1 VSRSVNVSNRHGS
14 DEPFPASLTAF
25 LTAHV
30 QHRHERQH
38 SGHQTG
44 QIAIALLAQ
53 LAAIT
58 YPKRKLAIRSAHR
71 HSLEH
76 LSSDQLHADFAQ
88 LIEPA
93 IAYLATQSPAIASR
107 HISRLYE
114 LLLSA
119 SPAGK
124 ASSRTTQGAFY
135 TPAPLVD
142 HLVSQTIA
150 APPPRRPLRICDPAC
165 GTGNFLLAAGA
176 ALQPSAQAWQS
187 LYGVDIDP
195 AAVMVCRWRI
205 WLASGCIPNVWKA
218 VCRNICIGDSLGSPP
233 PSLNGSSLRA
243 WQTAAPAAPA
253 LGHSWMNRAELRRA
267 GTWRGFDIILGN
279 PPFLSQLASQ
289 TAHDTQRQAWLRYRY
304 PNLVGPYTDAAA
316 IFLAH
321 AVELLA
327 PGGQLGLVLPSSVL
341 STRDCAD
348 IRRYTAAQT
357 SIQSV
362 WINPARS
369 FPGVNVLTCALVAS
383 KADQSESPPATQR
396 IQTFAGPN
404 CTKGPLIVLKQ
415 QELTN
420 SSTWGMLTQGLS
432 GLPTIRISRQH
443 TLADIAHATADFRDQ
458 YYGLQGHIADIASA
472 PDQNFAPLITSGLID
487 LACSNWGQRPTRI
500 LKHLWQA
507 PQANLKTLRSSTALG
522 TWIDQRR
529 VPKVLLATQTRIL
542 EPWVDLTGT
551 SLPCVPLITLIPRD
565 GQDPQSLWFI
575 GSILA
580 SPVVSA
586 LARMECA
593 GAALSAAAIKISAK
607 QCLTLP
613 LPQPKLADR
622 FASAFAKVA
631 SPDASPSDLE
641 HFAHTSMEG
650 YPLSARKSQ
659 QILRWWLPLATQ
671 SRFKSQ
677 AENRS
682 HSGTLT

>member
-1 VSRSVNVSNRHGS
+1 VSRSVDLSNRHGS
-14 DEPFPASLTAF
+14 DELLPDCLNALLTAR
-25 LTAHV
+25 L
-30 QHRHERQH
+30 RQRQARQQTGHH
-38 SGHQTG
+38 SG
-44 QIAIALLAQ
+44 QIAITLLAR

-58 YPKRKLAIRSAHR
+58 YPKRKLEIQTAHR
-71 HSLEH
+71 QSLEH
-76 LSSDQLHADFAQ
+76 LWPDQLQLDFAQ
-88 LIEPA
+88 LIESA
-93 IAYLATQSPAIASR
+93 VSYLSTQPPTAASR

-135 TPAPLVD
+135 TPTPLVH
-142 HLVSQTIA
+142 HLVSQTIT
-150 APPPRRPLRICDPAC
+150 APPPPHRLRICDPAC
-165 GTGNFLLAAGA
+165 GTGNFLLAAAA

-205 WLASGCIPNVWKA
+205 WLASGCMPSVWKA

-233 PSLNGSSLRA
+233 PSLKGPSLRA
-243 WQTAAPAAPA
+243 WQTAAPTAPA
-253 LGHSWMNRAELRRA
+253 DGHSWMHRAELRRV
-267 GTWRGFDIILGN
+267 GTWHGFDIILGN
-279 PPFLSQLASQ
+279 PPFLSQLASP
-289 TAHDTQRQAWLRYRY
+289 TAHDTQRQTWLRYRY

-348 IRRYTAAQT
+348 IRRCTAAQT

-369 FPGVNVLTCALVAS
+369 FPGVNVLTCALVAR
-383 KADQSESPPATQR
+383 KADRSESPPAIQR
-396 IQTFAGPN
+396 IQTFAGPT
-404 CTKGPLIVLKQ
+404 CAKSTLIVLKQ
-415 QELTN
+415 KELTN
-420 SSTWGMLTQGLS
+420 SSTWGMFTQGLS

-443 TLADIAHATADFRDQ
+443 TLGEIAHATADFRDQ
-458 YYGLQGHIADIASA
+458 YYGLQGHITDRAST
-472 PDQNFAPLITSGLID
+472 PDQNYAPLITSGLID
-487 LACSNWGQRPTRI
+487 LACCHWGQRPTRI
-500 LKHLWQA
+500 LKQQWHA
-507 PQANLKTLRSSTALG
+507 PQANLKTLRSSTSLG
-522 TWIDQRR
+522 QWIDQRR

-542 EPWVDLTGT
+542 EPWVDPAGA
-551 SLPCVPLITLIPRD
+551 SLPCVPLITLVPRD

-586 LARMECA
+586 LARIECA
-593 GAALSAAAIKISAK
+593 GAALSATAIKLSAK

-613 LPQPKLADR
+613 LSKPLHADR
-622 FASAFAKVA
+622 IASAFAKLA
-631 SPDASPSDLE
+631 SPDASPSDLK
-641 HFAHTSMEG
+641 HFAHLSMEG
-650 YPLSARKSQ
+650 YPLSRRKSQ
-659 QILRWWLPLATQ
+659 QILRWWLPLASQ
-671 SRFKSQ
+671 SRFGAKPERQ
-677 AENRS
+677 
-682 HSGTLT
+682 T